1 MKKIIFILSTCFFLS
16 SCEAPT
22 TVVSRGVNADIE
34 KERIIMQ
41 GIALETFYKRLEKLN
56 NFAWPILSS
65 SKPFCKSDT
74 KYDIGIIAISL
85 DDLRTEL
92 RQAAKEKI
100 GISKELKILFLIIKR
115 NSVDHK

>member
-22 TVVSRGVNADIE
+22 TVVSRGVNTDIE

-65 SKPFCKSDT
+65 SKPFCKIT
-74 KYDIGIIAISL
+74 
-85 DDLRTEL
+85 
-92 RQAAKEKI
+92 AA
-100 GISKELKILFLIIKR
+100 L
-115 NSVDHK
+115 